1 MKIKPMIS
9 KFIKKSI
16 RTKFMV
22 TFSILLLVVTLLNY
36 SSSYN
41 TQKTDSLK
49 LAKDHIETL
58 SEMLAF
64 SVGAGL
70 SENNFDIVE
79 AAFQRVKSH
88 RNIIYIDIVDETNT
102 SIVTHNPDNLKID
115 RNKISSESNLSG
127 DNNYLLT
134 QMPSLYKGKNYGNI
148 VMGYSLVEVNK
159 ELSGKV
165 YLLLITSSI
174 IFIVGLGIIFIISS
188 FLTKKIKILND
199 SAIKIGNGD
208 LSAEI
213 NVNSEDEVGRLAQAL
228 KTMMEHI
235 KVGSGSLLSEKLKA
249 EKATAEAE
257 SQRNNYALERDYL
270 SEKIDEILEGMNKLA
285 EGDLTVQL
293 VSEKKDDVVGKLFCG
308 FNQLVIN
315 IKQIIT
321 SVYESVIATASTSN
335 QIYTSSEAMAAGANE
350 QSGQTSEVVYA
361 IEEMTRTI
369 IDTTKNSSIAADAAN
384 KAGLI
389 AKEGGKGVEE
399 TIEGMNRIAEVVK
412 KSAITVQ
419 ALGKSSD
426 QIGEI
431 VQVIDDIADQTNL
444 LALNA
449 AIEAARAGEQ
459 GRGFAVVA
467 DEVRKLAERTTKAT
481 KEIAMMIRKIQKDTE
496 AAVLSMNE
504 GTEEVEKGKTLADQA
519 GKSLREIISGA
530 EQVVDLVTQVAAAS
544 EEQSRAAEQISKSV
558 EAISTVTR
566 DSSAGIKQITH
577 ASVDLNNLT
586 SNLQKLISKFR
597 VDNVSEYR
605 NNTDQKNRYKSRY
618 TAHSVK

>member
-1 MKIKPMIS
+1 
-9 KFIKKSI
+9 
-16 RTKFMV
+16 
-22 TFSILLLVVTLLNY
+22 
-36 SSSYN
+36 
-41 TQKTDSLK
+41 
-49 LAKDHIETL
+49 
-58 SEMLAF
+58 MLAF

-481 KEIAMMIRKIQKDTE
+481 KEIAMMIRKIQEDTE

-597 VDNVSEYR
+597 VNNVSEYR

>member
-79 AAFQRVKSH
+79 AAFQRVKSD

-321 SVYESVIATASTSN
+321 SVYESVIATVSTSN

-586 SNLQKLISKFR
+586 TNLQKLISKFR

>member
-79 AAFQRVKSH
+79 AAFQRVKSD

-481 KEIAMMIRKIQKDTE
+481 KEIAMMIRKIQEDTE

-586 SNLQKLISKFR
+586 TNLQKLISKFR

>member
-481 KEIAMMIRKIQKDTE
+481 KEIAMMIRKIQEDTE

-586 SNLQKLISKFR
+586 TNLQKLISKFR
-597 VDNVSEYR
+597 VNNVSEYR

>member
-79 AAFQRVKSH
+79 AAFQRVKSD